1 MDKNGDTVAVI
12 ALGDFY
18 QKGQK
23 VVDMLA
29 GKGIN
34 ATLINPRFV
43 SGIDEEMLE
52 SLKKDHKLVVTIEDG
67 CIDGG
72 FGERISRYYGPSE
85 MKTICFGVRKALY
98 DRYDVEQ
105 LLRDNHLT
113 EEQIVADVLNLI

>member
-1 MDKNGDTVAVI
+1 MPRLSI
-12 ALGDFY
+12 
-18 QKGQK
+18 
-23 VVDMLA
+23 
-29 GKGIN
+29 
-34 ATLINPRFV
+34 PRFV